1 MAATAN
7 WLFAALQCRDIL
19 RRNIRRHAMS
29 THNNSR
35 FGRFFS
41 AAAQSLNFAILAER
55 LTHTPDGVF
64 KARGTTRQQA
74 IRDLADRL

>member
-1 MAATAN
+1 
-7 WLFAALQCRDIL
+7 
-19 RRNIRRHAMS
+19 MS